1 MNVAN
6 QNQSSKSINKS
17 GVAGDLLNRLYKQ
30 SNQQGSQPEL
40 DNPEI
45 IDHDPLHGAGAA
57 FAPESVTN
65 ANSSPFITNPASEPN
80 LTENSK
86 HNGQK
91 LALKKTKS
99 SSKWMLA
106 LSLILVIVAG
116 VGLVVFTDLFR
127 KKETPTA
134 PVSEPSAAQE
144 GACTLYYHVPL
155 IQCADF
161 GCVVDSDCDVGLE
174 CSLPEGSEDGT
185 KGYCSEPDLLSSC
198 QADPT
203 YDNCCIPPE
212 AIVSGSAYCLET
224 NEDPQEL
231 PLRFPIASGSIE
243 LTQRSSTGTES
254 KESRIPLNTSGQWM
268 SPIDPWFSEDD
279 VFDVGI
285 ILNDDGVLDNGLP
298 YSAMTGPRLNA
309 ITISASSCSNP
320 IPNTLDEYIECV
332 IGARENHTRFDFI
345 YSNCLLPCGQA
356 GCTDDDQCQ
365 EGLVCITHE
374 SDDGEI
380 TGYCSETKYK
390 DACSADPTV
399 ENCCSEPP
407 ITNTPTPSVT
417 PSVTPTSTPGPS
429 ATPTSTPS
437 VTPSVT
443 PTSTPGPQ
451 PTPPYAT
458 PLPTVPGK
466 TPKYIVD
473 TQPECNDKC
482 DTNADC
488 RNISHICYNGRC
500 RLDVNPEDEYCRTPA
515 GETYVERIYQ
525 PPVAGPRDWLNY
537 LKIGVGAIGAGLL
550 LLLLL

>member
-6 QNQSSKSINKS
+6 QNQPSKSIGKS
-17 GVAGDLLNRLYKQ
+17 GVASDLLNKLYQQSGQLSSQSGLENSKQ
-30 SNQQGSQPEL
+30 
-40 DNPEI
+40 
-45 IDHDPLHGAGAA
+45 IDHDPLRGAGAA
-57 FAPESVTN
+57 FAPESVSN
-65 ANSSPFITNPASEPN
+65 GNSSDLTIDSSTGHSPTNN
-80 LTENSK
+80 LK
-86 HNGQK
+86 HNNQK
-91 LALKKTKS
+91 IALKKSKF
-99 SSKWMLA
+99 SSKWVLV
-106 LSLILVIVAG
+106 LGLILIIVAG
-116 VGLVVFTDLFR
+116 VCLVIFTDLIR

-144 GACTLYYHVPL
+144 GACTLYYNIPF
-155 IQCADF
+155 IQCADL
-161 GCVVDSDCDVGLE
+161 GCVVDSDCETGLE
-174 CSLPEGSEDGT
+174 CAVPEGSDQGT
-185 KGYCSEPDLLSSC
+185 EGYCSKPDFLDAC
-198 QADPT
+198 QANPS
-203 YDNCCIPPE
+203 YENCCTPPE
-212 AIVSGSAYCLET
+212 ALVAGSVYCLEPI
-224 NEDPQEL
+224 EDPGEVAL
-231 PLRFPIASGSIE
+231 AFPIASGSVE
-243 LTQRSSTGTES
+243 LTQHSPSGETEQNN
-254 KESRIPLNTSGQWM
+254 IPLNVAGQWLGALM
-268 SPIDPWFSEDD
+268 PEYSE
-279 VFDVGI
+279 FDVSI
-285 ILNDDGVLDNGLP
+285 ELADDGVLANGLP
-298 YSAMTGPRLNA
+298 YSEMTGPELNA
-309 ITISASSCSNP
+309 TTINASSCSNP
-320 IPNTLDEYIECV
+320 IPNTLDKYIDCM
-332 IGARENHTRFDFI
+332 ISARENHARFDFI

-356 GCTDDDQCQ
+356 NCTSDDQCRD
-365 EGLVCITHE
+365 GLICVTHE
-374 SDDGEI
+374 SNDGEI

-390 DACSADPTV
+390 DACAAEPTV